1 MTRRILS
8 LFAVAAVLI
17 LAAPIAQGQAPAPP
31 GEHAPSL
38 VTPKAA
44 LEKLKEGNARFVEGK
59 RLPRDFRGQV
69 AATAAGQHPFAA
81 IVSCMDS
88 RAPVELVFDQGIGD
102 VFSLRVAGNV
112 VDPNFLGSLEYAA
125 KVVGSR
131 LLVVLG
137 HTQCGAV
144 KGAIDD
150 VKLGNLTGLLAEIA
164 PAIAASGPKGTSK
177 DEAYVNRVTEQNVI
191 VAMKEIRDKSPILRE
206 MIDSGTVGLVGGVY
220 SVETGRVKFLA
231 D

>member
-8 LFAVAAVLI
+8 LFSLTAAVFL
-17 LAAPIAQGQAPAPP
+17 LVGTSFVQAE
-31 GEHAPSL
+31 EHAASA
-38 VTPKAA
+38 VTPKEAV
-44 LEKLKEGNARFVEGK
+44 EKLKEGNARFVEGK
-59 RLPRDFRGQV
+59 HLSRDLRAQV
-69 AATAAGQHPFAA
+69 AATAGGQHPFAVT
-81 IVSCMDS
+81 VSCMDS
-88 RAPVELVFDQGIGD
+88 RVPVELVLDQGIGD

-112 VDPNFLGSLEYAA
+112 IDPNILGSLEYAT

-131 LLVVLG
+131 LIVVLG

-150 VKLGNLTGLLAEIA
+150 VKLGNLTGLLAQIG

-177 DEAYVNRVTEQNVI
+177 DAAYVNKVTEQNVFL
-191 VAMKEIRDKSPILRE
+191 AMKEIRDKSPILRE
-206 MIDSGTVGLVGGVY
+206 MIEAGTVGLVGGVY

>member
-1 MTRRILS
+1 MTRKILS
-8 LFAVAAVLI
+8 LFSVAVAALL
-17 LAAPIAQGQAPAPP
+17 LAGGASAQAE
-31 GEHAPSL
+31 EHAASP
-38 VTPKAA
+38 VTPKEA
-44 LEKLKEGNARFVEGK
+44 LERLKEGNTRFVEGK
-59 RLPRDFRGQV
+59 HVSRDLRAQV
-69 AATAAGQHPFAA
+69 AATAGGQHPFAVT
-81 IVSCMDS
+81 VSCMDS
-88 RAPVELVFDQGIGD
+88 RVPVELVLDQGIGD

-112 VDPNFLGSLEYAA
+112 IDPNILGSLEYAT

-131 LLVVLG
+131 LVVVLG

-150 VKLGNLTGLLAEIA
+150 VKLGNLTGLLAQIG

-177 DEAYVNRVTEQNVI
+177 DTAYVDRVTEQNVI

-206 MIDSGTVGLVGGVY
+206 MIASGAVGLVGGVY